1 MAVYPFYTTIDSSSR
16 KSEVSVGA
24 KSKDATME
32 TLVMQRDNG
41 ESTTPFR
48 IYQTTYYEGKVL
60 KCVTKVYY
68 RGELLKEHIT
78 NY

>member
-1 MAVYPFYTTIDSSSR
+1 MAIYPFYTTVDSSSR
-16 KSEVSVGA
+16 KSLVSVGA

-48 IYQTTYYEGKVL
+48 IYQTTYYEGDVL
-60 KCVTKVYY
+60 KCVARVYY

-78 NY
+78 DY

>member
-1 MAVYPFYTTIDSSSR
+1 MAIYPFYTTVDSSSR
-16 KSEVSVGA
+16 KSLVSVGA

-48 IYQTTYYEGKVL
+48 IYQTTYYEGDVL
-60 KCVTKVYY
+60 KCVTRVYY
-68 RGELLKEHIT
+68 RGVLLKEHIT
-78 NY
+78 DY